1 MKKIKE
7 KVEKSPLYWKV
18 QKAMLLTSTAIMG
31 VMTPI
36 VSHATTELKDT
47 KLVTGTQAL
56 FAAGIVVL
64 EIIEGGFTVFFA
76 GKEGVKWQAAS
87 PEEKPKYVKSMVSII
102 AGGIVVMCL
111 SGLIPVIF
119 AYYV

>member
-7 KVEKSPLYWKV
+7 KVEKMPLYWKV

-36 VSHATTELKDT
+36 VSHATELKDT
-47 KLVTGTQAL
+47 KLVTGTQTLMTAI
-56 FAAGIVVL
+56 IVVI
-64 EIIEGGFTVFFA
+64 EVIEGGVTVVLA

-87 PEEKPKYVKSMVSII
+87 PEEKPKHVKSMLTII
-102 AGGIVVMCL
+102 GGGIVVMCL
-111 SGLIPVIF
+111 SGLVPVIF
-119 AYYV
+119 SYYI